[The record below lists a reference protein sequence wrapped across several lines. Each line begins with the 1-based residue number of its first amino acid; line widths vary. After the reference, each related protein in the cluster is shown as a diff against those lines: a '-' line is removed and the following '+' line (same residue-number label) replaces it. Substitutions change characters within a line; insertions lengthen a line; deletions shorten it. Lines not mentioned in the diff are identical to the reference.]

1 MHSAQYKYNVHV
13 WEAKRLKVSKKKKDN
28 LCVIV
33 VLCHFQQYYNIK
45 YKIDIHVILVIIFFY
60 KKFKVYGR

>member
-28 LCVIV
+28 LWDKDTGS
-33 VLCHFQQYYNIK
+33 NM
-45 YKIDIHVILVIIFFY
+45 
-60 KKFKVYGR
+60 